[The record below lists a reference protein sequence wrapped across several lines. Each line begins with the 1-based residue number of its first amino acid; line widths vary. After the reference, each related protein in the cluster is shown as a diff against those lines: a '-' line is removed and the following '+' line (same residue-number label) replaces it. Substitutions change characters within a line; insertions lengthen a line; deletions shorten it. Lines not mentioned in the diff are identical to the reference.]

1 MIPNKKKRRKL
12 YKMEIDDTI
21 DNGVFAISL
30 VSEPAIEELFVYLS
44 KQPQLIKLAEVD
56 NEKRILVGP
65 VLIPNKE
72 IPRIDEET
80 GEEYSILFTPEVV
93 EKAAQLFLQNQN
105 NNEATIEHT
114 EKKVPDVS
122 VVESW
127 IIADPEKDKSNVYG
141 MSYPKGTWMAMMKIN
156 NEEVWQDYIKTG
168 KVKGFSLEGMFGHL
182 EVDAE
187 WGVEDVPST
196 GSSQGY
202 PNNTQYPHNINNA
215 PYDVPYNERQ
225 LAKLSAISLDDD
237 KAFAKETIEKI
248 KSVLMG
254 KEVEMQSYSDYPES
268 VSNNAQKGIDANEKN
283 NNKCATAVGKLRAQ
297 QLAQRKDISLET
309 IKRMYSYLSRAESF
323 YNESDQNA
331 CGTISFLLWGGKS
344 ALEWSKSK
352 LKELGEIELKEG
364 VPHYF
369 EDGTLYEGPT
379 HKDAEGRLMTGAV
392 HTEDSKYL
400 YHKEELE
407 TSTSISSS
415 YAGQFGGPKEKKKR
429 TKVKLQVEAP
439 NLDVFGYPTKH
450 FEICPGA
457 QAFFQKLVSVEPT
470 EETVGMIRSMAQIA
484 DNVFEIEKNVLANQK
499 ATPEELQTASVLVE
513 DFYDILEE
521 VAEEMAEES
530 AEFME
535 NHLEIIARYVA

>member
-72 IPRIDEET
+72 IPRVDDET

-93 EKAAQLFLQNQN
+93 EKAAQLFLQNQH

-114 EKKVPDVS
+114 ERKVPDVS

-141 MSYPKGTWMAMMKIN
+141 MTYPKGTWMAMMKIN
-156 NEEVWQDYIKTG
+156 NDEVWQDYVKTG

-187 WGVEDVPST
+187 WGVPDVPST
-196 GSSQGY
+196 SSSQGY

-215 PYDVPYNERQ
+215 PYDVPYNQRQ
-225 LAKLSAISLDDD
+225 LAKLSASAIQFDR
-237 KAFAKETIEKI
+237 AFAKETIEKI
-248 KSVLMG
+248 KAILMG
-254 KEVEMQSYSDYPES
+254 KEVEMQSYSDYPDS
-268 VSNNAQKGIDANEKN
+268 IKNNAKRGIELNDAVENR
-283 NNKCATAVGKLRAQ
+283 CATQVGKIRAQ
-297 QLAQRKDISLET
+297 QLANGEPVSLET
-309 IKRMYSYLSRAESF
+309 IKRMYSYLSRAEAF
-323 YNESDQNA
+323 YDENDTKA
-331 CGTISFLLWGGKS
+331 CGTISYLLWGGLAAKN
-344 ALEWSKSK
+344 WSESK
-352 LKELGEIELKEG
+352 LKELGE
-364 VPHYF
+364 V
-369 EDGTLYEGPT
+369 
-379 HKDAEGRLMTGAV
+379 
-392 HTEDSKYL
+392 
-400 YHKEELE
+400 ELE
-407 TSTSISSS
+407 GTTTSISSS
-415 YAGQFGGPKEKKKR
+415 YSGQFGGPTKRKKKQ
-429 TKVKLQVEAP
+429 KFSDIKLEVEAP

-457 QAFFQKLVSVEPT
+457 QALFQNLVSVPPT
-470 EETVGMIRSMAQIA
+470 EDTVGMIRSMAQIA
-484 DNVFEIEKNVLANQK
+484 DNVFEIEKDVLEKEK
-499 ATPEELQTASVLVE
+499 ATPEQLKTAMVLVE
-513 DFYDILEE
+513 DFYDVLEE
-521 VAEEMAEES
+521 VQEENGMMMDAD
-530 AEFME
+530 FMN
-535 NHLEIIARYVA
+535 NHLNIIAKYAA

>member
-44 KQPQLIKLAEVD
+44 KQPQLVKLAEVD
-56 NEKRILVGP
+56 GEKRILVGP

-114 EKKVPDVS
+114 ERKIPDVS

-156 NEEVWQDYIKTG
+156 NEEVWQDYVKTG

-187 WGVEDVPST
+187 WGVSDVPST
-196 GSSQGY
+196 SSIQGY
-202 PNNTQYPHNINNA
+202 PNPNQYPHNINNA
-215 PYDVPYNERQ
+215 PYDVPYSERQ
-225 LAKLSAISLDDD
+225 LAKLSAINLEED
-237 KAFAKETIEKI
+237 KAFARETVQKI
-248 KSVLMG
+248 KAVLMG
-254 KEVEMQSYSDYPES
+254 MEVELESYSDYPDS
-268 VSNNAQKGIDANEKN
+268 IKNNAKRGIELNDAVE
-283 NNKCATAVGKLRAQ
+283 NKCATQVGKIRAQ
-297 QLAQRKDISLET
+297 QLANGEAVSLET
-309 IKRMYSYLSRAESF
+309 IKRMYSYLSRAEAF
-323 YNESDQNA
+323 YDENDSKA
-331 CGTISFLLWGGKS
+331 CGTISYLLWGGLAAKN
-344 ALEWSKSK
+344 WSESK
-352 LKELGEIELKEG
+352 LKELGE
-364 VPHYF
+364 V
-369 EDGTLYEGPT
+369 
-379 HKDAEGRLMTGAV
+379 
-392 HTEDSKYL
+392 
-400 YHKEELE
+400 ELE
-407 TSTSISSS
+407 GTTTSISSS
-415 YAGQFGGPKEKKKR
+415 YSGQFGGPTKRRKQKLADINLAEGEGLEGACWEGYEAIGMKELDGKMVPNCVP
-429 TKVKLQVEAP
+429 VKLQVESP

-457 QAFFQKLVSVEPT
+457 QALFQNLVSVPPT
-470 EETVGMIRSMAQIA
+470 EDTVGMIRSMAQIA
-484 DNVFEIEKNVLANQK
+484 DNVFAIEKDVLEKEK
-499 ATPEELQTASVLVE
+499 ATPEELKTVTVLVE
-513 DFYDILEE
+513 DFYDVLEE
-521 VAEEMAEES
+521 VSEES
-530 AEFME
+530 GMMFNADFMY
-535 NHLEIIARYVA
+535 NHLDLIAKYAA

>member
-1 MIPNKKKRRKL
+1 
-12 YKMEIDDTI
+12 MEIDDTI

-44 KQPQLIKLAEVD
+44 KQPQLVKLAEVD

-72 IPRIDEET
+72 IPRVDEET

-93 EKAAQLFLQNQN
+93 EKAAQMFLQNQH

-114 EKKVPDVS
+114 ERKIPDVS

-156 NEEVWQDYIKTG
+156 NDEVWQDYVKTG

-182 EVDAE
+182 EVDAT

-196 GSSQGY
+196 SSSQGY

-215 PYDVPYNERQ
+215 PYDVPYSERQ

-237 KAFAKETIEKI
+237 RAFARETVQKI
-248 KSVLMG
+248 KAVLMG
-254 KEVEMQSYSDYPES
+254 KEVEMQSYSDYPDS
-268 VSNNAQKGIDANEKN
+268 IKNNAKRGIELNDAVENR
-283 NNKCATAVGKLRAQ
+283 CATQVGKIRAQ
-297 QLAQRKDISLET
+297 QLANGEPVSLET

-323 YNESDQNA
+323 YDENDTKA
-331 CGTISFLLWGGKS
+331 CGTISYLLWGGLAAKN
-344 ALEWSKSK
+344 WSESK
-352 LKELGEIELKEG
+352 LKELGE
-364 VPHYF
+364 V
-369 EDGTLYEGPT
+369 
-379 HKDAEGRLMTGAV
+379 
-392 HTEDSKYL
+392 
-400 YHKEELE
+400 ELE
-407 TSTSISSS
+407 GTTTSISSS
-415 YAGQFGGPKEKKKR
+415 YSGQFGGPTEKKKR
-429 TKVKLQVEAP
+429 NKLKLQVESP

-457 QAFFQKLVSVEPT
+457 QALFQNLVSVPPT

-484 DNVFEIEKNVLANQK
+484 DNVFEIEKNVLAKEK
-499 ATPEELQTASVLVE
+499 ATPEELETATVLVE
-513 DFYDILEE
+513 DFYDVLEE
-521 VAEEMAEES
+521 VVEEMAEES
-530 AEFME
+530 AKMNADFMN
-535 NHLEIIARYVA
+535 NHLEIISKYVD

>member
-141 MSYPKGTWMAMMKIN
+141 MSFPKGTWMAMMKIN
-156 NEEVWQDYIKTG
+156 NDEVWQDYVKTG

-182 EVDAE
+182 EVE
-187 WGVEDVPST
+187 NTWGVEDVPST
-196 GSSQGY
+196 SSSQGY

-237 KAFAKETIEKI
+237 RAFARETVQKI
-248 KSVLMG
+248 KAVLMG
-254 KEVEMQSYSDYPES
+254 KEVEMQSYTDYPDS
-268 VSNNAQKGIDANEKN
+268 IKNNAKRGIELNDAVENR
-283 NNKCATAVGKLRAQ
+283 CATQVGKIRAQ
-297 QLAQRKDISLET
+297 QLANGEPVSLET
-309 IKRMYSYLSRAESF
+309 IKRMYSYLSRAEAF
-323 YNESDQNA
+323 YDENDTKA
-331 CGTISFLLWGGKS
+331 CGTISYLLWGGLAAKN
-344 ALEWSKSK
+344 WSESK
-352 LKELGEIELKEG
+352 LKELGE
-364 VPHYF
+364 V
-369 EDGTLYEGPT
+369 
-379 HKDAEGRLMTGAV
+379 
-392 HTEDSKYL
+392 
-400 YHKEELE
+400 ELE
-407 TSTSISSS
+407 GTTTSISSS
-415 YAGQFGGPKEKKKR
+415 YAGQFGEPKEKKKR

-470 EETVGMIRSMAQIA
+470 EETVGMIRSMAH
-484 DNVFEIEKNVLANQK
+484 VFEIEKNVLANQK

-521 VAEEMAEES
+521 VAQEMAEES

>member
-1 MIPNKKKRRKL
+1 MIPNKKRRRKL
-12 YKMEIDDTI
+12 YKMEIDDTM

-44 KQPQLIKLAEVD
+44 KQPQLVKLAEVD

-93 EKAAQLFLQNQN
+93 EKAAQLFLQNQH

-114 EKKVPDVS
+114 ERKIPDVS

-156 NEEVWQDYIKTG
+156 NEEVWQDYVKTG

-182 EVDAE
+182 EVDAT

-196 GSSQGY
+196 SSSQGY
-202 PNNTQYPHNINNA
+202 PNPNQYPHNINNA
-215 PYDVPYNERQ
+215 PYDVPYSERQ

-237 KAFAKETIEKI
+237 RAFAKETVEKVKAI
-248 KSVLMG
+248 LLG

-352 LKELGEIELKEG
+352 LKELGE
-364 VPHYF
+364 V
-369 EDGTLYEGPT
+369 
-379 HKDAEGRLMTGAV
+379 
-392 HTEDSKYL
+392 
-400 YHKEELE
+400 ELE
-407 TSTSISSS
+407 GTTTSISSS
-415 YAGQFGGPKEKKKR
+415 YSGQFGGPTKRRKQKLADINLAEGEGLEGACWEGYEAIGMKELDGKMVPNCVP
-429 TKVKLQVEAP
+429 VKLQVQSP

-457 QAFFQKLVSVEPT
+457 QALFQNLVSVPPT
-470 EETVGMIRSMAQIA
+470 EDTVGMIRSMAQIA
-484 DNVFEIEKNVLANQK
+484 DNVFAIEKDVLEKEK
-499 ATPEELQTASVLVE
+499 ATPEELKTVAVLVE
-513 DFYDILEE
+513 DFYDVLEE
-521 VAEEMAEES
+521 VSEES
-530 AEFME
+530 GMMFNADFMY
-535 NHLEIIARYVA
+535 NHLDLIAKYAA